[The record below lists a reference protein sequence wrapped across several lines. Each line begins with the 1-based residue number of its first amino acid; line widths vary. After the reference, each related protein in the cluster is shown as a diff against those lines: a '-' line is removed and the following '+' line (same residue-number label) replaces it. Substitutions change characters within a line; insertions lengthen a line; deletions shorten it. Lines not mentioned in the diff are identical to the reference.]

1 MTRLRRF
8 LIRMVLFIVAV
19 AVVCALLF
27 PELERVFLHN
37 VPLNGMILGAA
48 LIGVFY
54 IFRQVLQLR
63 PELAW
68 IDNFKKSREPLSR
81 QAPRLLAPMAT
92 MLGERKE
99 KDRDKPLSL
108 STIGMRTLLDGISAR
123 LDEARDIS
131 RYLIGLMIFLGLL
144 GTFWGLLDTVNSVGA
159 VINGLEIGSRDVTAI
174 FNNLKTGLE
183 RPLAGMGTSFSSS
196 LFGLA
201 SSLILG
207 FLDLQAAQ
215 AQNLFYNDLE
225 EWLSSLTRLSSG
237 GAVAE
242 GETSIPA
249 YIEALLEKTADSL
262 DSLQRTVARGEE
274 SRMTAGGHLHTLT
287 ERLSTLTDQMRAE
300 QALLVKLVEGHV
312 ELKPVLAKL
321 AEVTGQGMD
330 ESTRT
335 HIRNMDVYLARLVE
349 EVATGRQRTVEE
361 LRAEI
366 RLLARTIANLAEE
379 ARP

>member
-8 LIRMVLFIVAV
+8 LIRMVLFIAAV

-37 VPLNGMILGAA
+37 VALNGMILGAA

>member
-1 MTRLRRF
+1 MMRLRRF

-37 VPLNGMILGAA
+37 VPLNSMILGAG

-54 IFRQVLQLR
+54 IFRQVLQLQ

-81 QAPRLLAPMAT
+81 EAPRLLAPMAT

-99 KDRDKPLSL
+99 KDGNKPLSL
-108 STIGMRTLLDGISAR
+108 STIAMRTLLDGISAR

-144 GTFWGLLDTVNSVGA
+144 GTFWGLLDTVNSVGG
-159 VINGLEIGSRDVTAI
+159 VINGLEIGSRDVAEI
-174 FNNLKTGLE
+174 FNNLKAGLQ

-237 GAVAE
+237 GAMTE

-262 DSLQRTVARGEE
+262 DGLQRTVARGEE
-274 SRMTAGGHLHTLT
+274 SRMATSGHLHTLT

-300 QALLVKLVEGHV
+300 QTLLVKLVEGHV
-312 ELKPVLAKL
+312 ELRPVLAKL
-321 AEVTGQGMD
+321 AEAAGQGMD

-349 EVATGRQRTVEE
+349 EVAAGRQRTVEE
-361 LRAEI
+361 VRAEI

>member
-8 LIRMVLFIVAV
+8 LIRMVLFIAAV

-37 VPLNGMILGAA
+37 VALNGMILGAA

-54 IFRQVLQLR
+54 IFRQVLQLQ

-68 IDNFKKSREPLSR
+68 IENFKKSREPLSR

>member
-108 STIGMRTLLDGISAR
+108 STIGMRTMLDGISAR

-144 GTFWGLLDTVNSVGA
+144 GTFWGLLDTINSVGG

-174 FNNLKTGLE
+174 FNNLKTGLQ

-274 SRMTAGGHLHTLT
+274 SRTTTGGHLHTLT

-321 AEVTGQGMD
+321 AEAAGQGMD
-330 ESTRT
+330 ESTRA

-349 EVATGRQRTVEE
+349 EVATGRQQSVEE
-361 LRAEI
+361 VRAEI